1 MESKPLGSSHL
12 IEVDFDPFAGGELTV
27 TVPSTE
33 PQREIWTAVQ
43 MGEDASCA
51 FNESVSVHLQG
62 ELHEAPLIQALRDL
76 LARHESLRATFSADG
91 LSMCVAASPHFEL
104 GRVDLSAGSAQER
117 DAGLRAVQREEVTT
131 PFGLE
136 RGPLFRA
143 RLIQLTPQDHVL
155 TLSAHHIVFDGWS
168 MAVVVRELGELYTAR
183 KAGREP
189 TLSPAPLFSDYAR
202 AERAHAATAAHAA
215 DERFWRSS
223 FEGSVPVLELPADR
237 SRPPMR
243 TFSSAREDHRL
254 EPALVERLKKAG
266 ARAGASFFTTLLA
279 GFGALLHRLTGQDD
293 LVMGIPA
300 AGQSVTGQ
308 DGLVG
313 HCVNTLPLRTHPD
326 GDRPFTEYL
335 KMVRGVMLDGYEHQR
350 YTLGELLKQLPLPR
364 DASRLPV
371 VSVLFNVDQ
380 AVAGSSL
387 RFEGLT
393 GRVST
398 NARAFE
404 SFEIFINAAE
414 SRGQVV
420 LETQY
425 NADIFEGDTIRR
437 WLSAFEQLLEG
448 VAADPSTAL
457 SRLPLL
463 NAEERARVLGWND
476 TAMPFDRAASVHEL
490 FERQVA
496 RAPDAIAVT
505 HVTAAGKGVE
515 LTYAELNRRANQ
527 VARRLRGMGVAPA
540 ALVGLCVE
548 RSPDLLVGMLAILKT
563 GAAYIPLDPGFPRD
577 RLTFMVADSKLEVV
591 VSTSNLVGLVAE
603 RLGGPAVLA
612 LDTDAEAI
620 AGEDVA
626 NLEPLGAP
634 ETSAYVIYTSG
645 STGKPKGVMVPHR
658 AVVNFLETMRRTP
671 GMTGADTV
679 LAVTTLSFDIA
690 VLELHLPFSVG
701 ARVVLAS
708 REVAQD
714 GGLLLAALEREG
726 ATVMQATPSTW
737 RLLIAAG
744 WEGKRPLK
752 VLCGGEALPKDL
764 AGELARRAPDCWNMY
779 GPTETTV
786 WSTCWRIQRPIHR
799 ISIGRPIGNTQVYL
813 LDAHL
818 QPVPVGVPGELHI
831 GGDGVTLGYLNRPE
845 LTAERFV
852 PDPFSPVSGARLYK
866 TGDLARYLPDG
877 NIEYLRRNDTQV
889 KVRGYRIELGEI
901 ESALSTHPG
910 VKQASVIVREDRP
923 GDARLVGYLVPHGRL
938 AAAPDEASLRSHL
951 KVTLPDY
958 MVPQHFVA
966 IEALPLTPNGKIDRK
981 ALPAPA
987 MQDSAAGEHVE
998 ARTDTERALATIW
1011 QEVLGLDRVGVTANF
1026 FSLGG
1031 HSLLAAQ
1038 VVSRVSRDLGVVV
1051 PLRKLFEG
1059 PTIEQLARASSPD
1072 GAGTSAVDDM
1082 SAPPKKAVRI
1092 PRRSDPSKP
1101 APASPMQQRMW
1112 LFDVMDP
1119 GNPVYNLP
1127 AAFRMKG
1134 PLDIPALRR
1143 ALNEIFRRHEAT
1155 RTTLQWQDDEPVQ
1168 VIAPSLTLPL
1178 EPIDMRAMPAP
1189 QREAELLR
1197 QMRAAAN
1204 ASFDISTGPLV
1215 RAELYLLDENENAL
1229 FFMPHHAV
1237 WDGWSFD
1244 IFLSELATLYDAFHR
1259 GLPSPLA
1266 ELPVSYADFST
1277 WHREWLQGEEL
1288 ERQSAYWRN
1297 QLAGELGVLELPT
1310 DHPRPPQFNYR
1321 GATEP
1326 FVLTKAE
1333 IDAITALG
1341 RSQGATLYMVLL
1353 SAFKTLLFRYTGQQD
1368 ILVGTPVRG
1377 RMMPEVEDVI
1387 GFFVNALVLRTEVKP
1402 ELTFRELL
1410 GRVRGVVLD
1419 AFSHQDMPFER
1430 ILQDLNVQRDPS
1442 RTPIYQAFF
1451 TFQDVSNRGNTLGD
1465 EISYGQIHVHAAAT
1479 QTDILFW
1486 VKETGGGLV
1495 GGIDYSTDLFE
1506 QATIVRM
1513 LKQLR
1518 TLLRAVTQDAD
1529 VELGEVQ
1536 ILPEAERQQLQA
1548 WNETALEYPRSLC
1561 AHELIEAQVRRTPD
1575 APALVYGRQ
1584 TLSYRELNRR
1594 ANQVARRLRAM
1605 GVAKDSLVG
1614 LFVERSPELVI
1625 GMLGILKAGAAYIP
1639 LDPAFPRERLAFMA
1653 QDSKLP
1659 VLVSHRGLRDELF
1672 EHQAE
1677 VLWIDDRAALDSE
1690 PGEDLALAPDE
1701 RPSPESLCYVIY
1713 TSGSTGK
1720 PKGVMIPHRAVVNFL
1735 TTMRDQPGL
1744 TAADVLLAVTT
1755 LSFDIAVLDL
1765 HLTLSVGAKIIL
1777 AGSEAV
1783 ADGEALRGLIERERV
1798 TVMQATPSTWRLLIA
1813 AGWKGSPTFRVFC
1826 GGEPLPPDLAA
1837 QMVERSGVVWNMYG
1851 PTETTIYST
1860 RFALQKA
1867 PDGKIDILIGKPVGN
1882 TQLYVLDPRM
1892 QQVPIGA
1899 VGELHIG
1906 GDGVTRGYLFREE
1919 LTQQRFIDNPLGA
1932 APGPEPRLYKTG
1944 DLVRFRADGNVEYLR
1959 RNDNQVKV
1967 RGYRIELGEIESAIA
1982 AHPAVAQAVVL
1993 VREDHAG
2000 DRRIVG
2006 YMVKRGDTE
2015 PSDQDLRR
2023 HLRKTL
2029 PEYMVPQ
2036 HFVVLDKLPLTPN
2049 GKIDRKALPAPLAE
2063 NAVSAPRA
2071 EARND
2076 AERLV
2081 AEIWQHALQVKQVGV
2096 HDNFFD
2102 LGGHSL
2108 LSLQVTAEIE
2118 RRTGVRLSPRV
2129 LLLNSLE
2136 QVAALLPAATAPA
2149 AATQVAAAPEPVGS
2163 AGSPTSALA
2172 ASSWIPPVARPLV
2185 DRVLRAEPSWLPPA
2199 ARPLLQQMRTWLGVP
2214 EASPVEP
2221 EHRAEFE
2228 PRTVTADTGAPLEPM
2243 ASDRIPLFFGR
2254 PDRQIFAVHH
2264 LPAVAIERT
2273 TAILLCA
2280 PAPQE
2285 YMQTHWALRRL
2296 AGLLAKDGFH
2306 VLRFDYSCT
2315 GDSAGA
2321 IEEGDLAQW
2330 RQDIRDAAGVLKE
2343 RSGLRKVSVVGMR
2356 LGAALAVQ
2364 AVSEGLPVQ
2373 TLVLW
2378 EPVVDGRAYLKE
2390 LTEYDEVRR
2399 TWFLHPPKRS
2409 REELMG
2415 YRFPDSMRRSLEQVQ
2430 LLEAPL
2436 APPDRT
2442 ALVIAEETQ
2451 SYRAFSARLAREAQS
2466 YEYRFVPE
2474 KARGATREGAL
2485 LSNAVLHDI
2494 VSVLTSERRTS

>member
-1 MESKPLGSSHL
+1 MESKPLGSSRL

-62 ELHEAPLIQALRDL
+62 ELHEAPLTQALRDL

-91 LSMCVAASPHFEL
+91 LSMCVAASPPFEL
-104 GRVDLSAGSAQER
+104 DRVDLSAGSAQER

-143 RLIQLTPQDHVL
+143 RLIRLTPQDHVL

-183 KAGREP
+183 KAGHEP

-300 AGQSVTGQ
+300 AGQSVTGL

-313 HCVNTLPLRTHPD
+313 HCVNTLPLRTQPD

-398 NARAFE
+398 NPRAFE

-425 NADIFEGDTIRR
+425 NADLFEGDTIRR

-540 ALVGLCVE
+540 GLVGLCVE
-548 RSPDLLVGMLAILKT
+548 RSPELLVGMLAILKT

-591 VSTSNLVGLVAE
+591 VSTSNLVELVAE

-620 AGEDVA
+620 AGEDGA

-658 AVVNFLETMRRTP
+658 AVVNFLEVMRRTP
-671 GMTGADTV
+671 GMSGADTV

-708 REVAQD
+708 RDVAQD

-764 AGELARRAPDCWNMY
+764 ASELARRAPDCWNMY

-786 WSTCWRIQRPIHR
+786 WSTCWRIQRPVHR
-799 ISIGRPIGNTQVYL
+799 VSIGRPIGNTQVYL

-831 GGDGVTLGYLNRPE
+831 GGEGVTLGYLNRPE

-852 PDPFSPVSGARLYK
+852 PDPFSPAPGARLYK

-901 ESALSTHPG
+901 ESALSTHPA

-923 GDARLVGYLVPHGRL
+923 GDVRLVGYLVPHGRL

-981 ALPAPA
+981 ALPAPDV
-987 MQDSAAGEHVE
+987 QDSAAGEHVE
-998 ARTDTERALATIW
+998 ARTDTERALAKIW
-1011 QEVLGLDRVGVTANF
+1011 QDVLGLDRVGVTANF

-1051 PLRKLFEG
+1051 PLRKLFEA

-1072 GAGTSAVDDM
+1072 GAGPSAAQDA

-1092 PRRSDPSKP
+1092 PRRSELSKP
-1101 APASPMQQRMW
+1101 APVSPMQQRMW

-1127 AAFRMKG
+1127 AAFRIKG

-1155 RTTLQWQDDEPVQ
+1155 RTTLQWQGDEPVQ

-1189 QREAELLR
+1189 QREAELLK

-1204 ASFDISTGPLV
+1204 TSFDISTGPLV

-1288 ERQSAYWRN
+1288 ERQSVYWRK

-1353 SAFKTLLFRYTGQQD
+1353 SAFKTLLFRYTGQED

-1377 RMMPEVEDVI
+1377 RSMPEVEDVI

-1419 AFSHQDMPFER
+1419 AFSHQDMPFELL
-1430 ILQDLNVQRDPS
+1430 LQELNVQRDPS

-1486 VKETGGGLV
+1486 VKETGSGLV

-1518 TLLRAVTQDAD
+1518 TLLRAVTQDIN
-1529 VELGEVQ
+1529 VELGAVQ

-1548 WNETALEYPRSLC
+1548 WNDTALEYPRSLC

-1575 APALVYGRQ
+1575 AP
-1584 TLSYRELNRR
+1584 
-1594 ANQVARRLRAM
+1594 
-1605 GVAKDSLVG
+1605 
-1614 LFVERSPELVI
+1614 
-1625 GMLGILKAGAAYIP
+1625 
-1639 LDPAFPRERLAFMA
+1639 
-1653 QDSKLP
+1653 
-1659 VLVSHRGLRDELF
+1659 
-1672 EHQAE
+1672 
-1677 VLWIDDRAALDSE
+1677 
-1690 PGEDLALAPDE
+1690 
-1701 RPSPESLCYVIY
+1701 
-1713 TSGSTGK
+1713 
-1720 PKGVMIPHRAVVNFL
+1720 
-1735 TTMRDQPGL
+1735 
-1744 TAADVLLAVTT
+1744 
-1755 LSFDIAVLDL
+1755 
-1765 HLTLSVGAKIIL
+1765 
-1777 AGSEAV
+1777 
-1783 ADGEALRGLIERERV
+1783 
-1798 TVMQATPSTWRLLIA
+1798 
-1813 AGWKGSPTFRVFC
+1813 
-1826 GGEPLPPDLAA
+1826 
-1837 QMVERSGVVWNMYG
+1837 
-1851 PTETTIYST
+1851 
-1860 RFALQKA
+1860 
-1867 PDGKIDILIGKPVGN
+1867 
-1882 TQLYVLDPRM
+1882 
-1892 QQVPIGA
+1892 
-1899 VGELHIG
+1899 
-1906 GDGVTRGYLFREE
+1906 
-1919 LTQQRFIDNPLGA
+1919 
-1932 APGPEPRLYKTG
+1932 
-1944 DLVRFRADGNVEYLR
+1944 
-1959 RNDNQVKV
+1959 
-1967 RGYRIELGEIESAIA
+1967 
-1982 AHPAVAQAVVL
+1982 
-1993 VREDHAG
+1993 
-2000 DRRIVG
+2000 
-2006 YMVKRGDTE
+2006 
-2015 PSDQDLRR
+2015 
-2023 HLRKTL
+2023 
-2029 PEYMVPQ
+2029 
-2036 HFVVLDKLPLTPN
+2036 
-2049 GKIDRKALPAPLAE
+2049 
-2063 NAVSAPRA
+2063 RA
-2071 EARND
+2071 EARSD

-2081 AEIWQHALQVKQVGV
+2081 AEIWQHALQVKQVGA

-2136 QVAALLPAATAPA
+2136 QVAALLPAATAPV
-2149 AATQVAAAPEPVGS
+2149 AATPVAAAAPEPVGGG
-2163 AGSPTSALA
+2163 AGSPTIALA
-2172 ASSWIPPVARPLV
+2172 PSSWIPPVARPLV
-2185 DRVLRAEPSWLPPA
+2185 DRVLGAEPSWVPSA

-2221 EHRAEFE
+2221 ERRAEFE
-2228 PRTVTADTGAPLEPM
+2228 PRTVTADTGAPQEPT

-2254 PDRQIFAVHH
+2254 PERQIFAVHH

-2296 AGLLAKDGFH
+2296 AGLLAKEGFH

-2321 IEEGDLAQW
+2321 IEEGELAQW

-2364 AVSEGLPVQ
+2364 AASEGLSVQ

-2451 SYRAFSARLAREAQS
+2451 SYRAFSARLAREAQG